1 MKQLITNLI
10 FVVSLVLS
18 ITSCASEANS
28 DLTRI
33 DNDSFRKVLSEYM
46 ESQRK
51 VMNKAKAQTRSNQKI
66 TFDNLVKIACE
77 LDSISK
83 AFYTEHPELI
93 YEIKENITEDQLCI
107 LATDADSLQAFVDRN
122 LPSDISQQIKA
133 YFDGKQIKIA
143 KTPINNTDDKK
154 SATLKANIELSTELN
169 QIVISNIE
177 PQQANKTKREYCLN
191 RYNKRI
197 GGCQQSYYTNIAFA
211 TVCVAASIPTTY
223 GAAAIATIA
232 YGLAIDAYQDC
243 LDDAYSSYIDCLK

>member
-10 FVVSLVLS
+10 YVVSLVLS
-18 ITSCASEANS
+18 ITSCASEVNS

-33 DNDSFRKVLSEYM
+33 DNESFRKVLSEYM

-51 VMNKAKAQTRSNQKI
+51 VMNKAKAQTRSNKKI
-66 TFDNLVKIACE
+66 TSENLVKIACE

-154 SATLKANIELSTELN
+154 VLL
-169 QIVISNIE
+169 
-177 PQQANKTKREYCLN
+177 
-191 RYNKRI
+191 
-197 GGCQQSYYTNIAFA
+197 
-211 TVCVAASIPTTY
+211 
-223 GAAAIATIA
+223 
-232 YGLAIDAYQDC
+232 
-243 LDDAYSSYIDCLK
+243 